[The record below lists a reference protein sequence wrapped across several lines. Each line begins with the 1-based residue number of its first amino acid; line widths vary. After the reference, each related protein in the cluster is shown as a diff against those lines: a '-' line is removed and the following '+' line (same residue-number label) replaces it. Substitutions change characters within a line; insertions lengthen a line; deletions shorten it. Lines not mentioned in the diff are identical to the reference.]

1 MVVLG
6 LLILLVALALGT
18 LLVVGTSTPE
28 VAAQDVEI
36 SLLDTVQLTLNPL
49 ALVIAGMVVMF
60 LAWLGLVLIRSA
72 LNRKARARRERK
84 EEARLAQQRRADA
97 ERAQA
102 ERDRQHEEQL
112 KEQRMAT
119 ETARERA
126 EVAEDEARRAH
137 PDDRSGPGPATGG
150 RPRA

>member
-18 LLVVGTSTPE
+18 LLIIGTGTPE
-28 VAAQDVEI
+28 VAAQDVKI
-36 SLLDTVQLTLNPL
+36 SLLDTVQLTLNPM

-97 ERAQA
+97 ERERA

-126 EVAEDEARRAH
+126 EVAEEDARRAH
-137 PDDRSGPGPATGG
+137 PEDRSGPGTATDG
-150 RPRA
+150 RPRV

>member
-1 MVVLG
+1 MVILG
-6 LLILLVALALGT
+6 LLILLVAIALGT
-18 LLVVGTSTPE
+18 LLVIGTSTPE

-36 SLLDTVQLTLNPL
+36 SLLDTVQLTLNPM
-49 ALVIAGMVVMF
+49 ALVIAGMVAMF

-84 EEARLAQQRRADA
+84 EEGRLAQQRRTDA
-97 ERAQA
+97 ERDRA

-126 EVAEDEARRAH
+126 EVAEQEARRSH
-137 PDDRSGPGPATGG
+137 PEDRGMPGSGTD
-150 RPRA
+150 RHPRS